1 MKKKVLISVCML
13 LAALS
18 ATAQSYVRVHKV
30 NGEVVKYETSEVSF
44 IDFEEVKTVQPVDLG
59 LPSGTLWSPVNLGA
73 ETEEEYGD
81 YYAWAETETKELFTT
96 NNYAYYVDGN
106 SWDVIDIGTTNIAG
120 MEAYDAATANWGNG
134 WQMPTKEQ
142 FEELMTCCTVEWEQV
157 NETNGRRFTGSNGNS
172 IFIPAAGRYYQK
184 TKEEISS
191 TILDNGNTYGYYWSA
206 TRYEYNN
213 RNAETLYFGSGM
225 MKTNYFGR
233 EGGHTIRPVK
243 MPQDSGETVPTISD

>member
-1 MKKKVLISVCML
+1 MKKTLLL
-13 LAALS
+13 LACLLSAAAS
-18 ATAQSYVRVHKV
+18 ATAQAYIRVHKAD
-30 NGEVVKYETSEVSF
+30 GEVVKYETSEVSF
-44 IDFEEVKTVQPVDLG
+44 VDFEVVNTVQPVDLA

-73 ETEEEYGD
+73 NTEEEYGD
-81 YYAWAETETKELFTT
+81 YYAWAETETKELFTA
-96 NNYAYYVDGN
+96 NSYAFYVDGDN
-106 SWDVIDIGTTNIAG
+106 WNVTGPGTTNIAG
-120 MEAYDAATANWGNG
+120 IAEYDAATANWGNG

-142 FEELMTCCTVEWEQV
+142 FAELMAYCTVEWVQV

-191 TILDNGNTYGYYWSA
+191 TFLDNGNIFGYYWSA

-213 RNAETLYFGSGM
+213 RNAETLYFSSGM

-243 MPQDSGETVPTISD
+243 MPQ